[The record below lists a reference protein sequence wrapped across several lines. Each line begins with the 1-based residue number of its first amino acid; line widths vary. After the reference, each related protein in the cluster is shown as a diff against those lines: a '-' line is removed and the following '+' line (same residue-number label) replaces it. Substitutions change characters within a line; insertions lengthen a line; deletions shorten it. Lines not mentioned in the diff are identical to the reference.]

1 VEQEIACPGSN
12 GNVILRAESIP
23 FSEIPGQS
31 KLFVQYQEDPLSL
44 KKFYPSA
51 VASHSEISERIPTV
65 LTNYATSRGE
75 LCDALVEI
83 NRATNSG
90 EKTFENI
97 SLLRDDDCVAVLT
110 GQQAGL
116 FAGPLYTIYK
126 ALSAIRAAECL
137 RGRGFKAV
145 PVFWVA
151 TEDHDFAEVAETF
164 VLNARSELARF
175 ESTAPHSASEPV
187 GDVVFD
193 DSISRTSEALFDS
206 LRTTEFT
213 SELQEIVGKAYSSGE
228 KFGTACGKF
237 LAALTSDH
245 GLIMVDPLHRG
256 LKRLASPIYRE
267 AVLRSRAIVDAL
279 LDRNSEL
286 SAAGYVPQVNVGED
300 YFPLFWHSEDGQR
313 LALRWTSN
321 GRFLKAKGVGK
332 EFTIVELVKIAED
345 EPWRLSP
352 SVVLRPVVQDYLFPT
367 VCYFGGGAEISY
379 FAQNSEVYR
388 CLERP
393 VTPILHR
400 QSFTV
405 VDAKHRR
412 TMDKYDLT
420 FRDLFRGLEEL
431 LPNIVDEHID
441 QKTART
447 FAEVEEAINSQL
459 NRLDRELSEV
469 DTTLAANLA
478 TRRRKIIYH
487 IAALQKKFRK
497 FEINK
502 DETVRRRVESLFVSL
517 LPRDGLQ
524 ERTLNVAYFLNQYGP
539 RFVDWMYRST
549 DLDDRSHRVIY
560 L

>member
-1 VEQEIACPGSN
+1 MEQEIACPGSN
-12 GNVILRAESIP
+12 GNVTLRAESIP
-23 FSEIPGQS
+23 FSQIPGQS
-31 KLFVQYQEDPLSL
+31 KLFLQYQQDPLSL
-44 KKFYPSA
+44 RKFYPSV

-65 LTNYATSRGE
+65 LANYTTDR
-75 LCDALVEI
+75 DALCNALEDI
-83 NRATNSG
+83 NRATRSG

-97 SLLRDDDCVAVLT
+97 SLLRDDDCVAVIT

-126 ALSAIRAAECL
+126 ALSAVRAAECL

-164 VLNARSELARF
+164 VLNARSELTRF
-175 ESTAPHSASEPV
+175 ESAAPHFENEPV
-187 GDVVFD
+187 GAVTLD
-193 DSISRTSEALFDS
+193 DSVARTLSALFES
-206 LRTTEFT
+206 LSQTEFT
-213 SELQEIVGKAYSSGE
+213 SELRDTLARAYSSGE
-228 KFGTACGKF
+228 KFGTACGEF
-237 LAALTSDH
+237 LAALSGDH
-245 GLIMVDPLHRG
+245 GLIIVDPLHRG
-256 LKRLASPIYRE
+256 LKRLAGPIYQE

-279 LDRNSEL
+279 LDRNADLE
-286 SAAGYVPQVNVGED
+286 AAGYAPQVSISDD
-300 YFPLFWHSEDGQR
+300 YFPLFWHTKDDQR
-313 LALRWTSN
+313 LALRWTPK
-321 GRFLKAKGVGK
+321 GTLKAKGTGQ
-332 EFTIVELVKIAED
+332 ELTLEELCSTAEK

-367 VCYFGGGAEISY
+367 VCYFGGAAEIAY

-388 CLERP
+388 CLDRP

-405 VDAKHRR
+405 VEAKHER
-412 TMDKYDLT
+412 TMKKYGIEL
-420 FRDLFRGLEEL
+420 RDLFTGLDEL
-431 LPNIVDEHID
+431 LPQIVDEHID
-441 QKTART
+441 QKTAAT
-447 FAEVEEAINSQL
+447 FAEVEESINAQL
-459 NRLDRELSEV
+459 NRLDRELNNI
-469 DTTLAANLA
+469 DPTLAANLA

-487 IAALQKKFRK
+487 IAALQKKFRR

-502 DETVRRRVESLFVSL
+502 DETVRRRIESLFVSVF
-517 LPRDGLQ
+517 PNGGLQ

-539 RFVDWMYRST
+539 HFVDWMYRAT